1 MADTPAP
8 VASDPEV
15 RRAGDIHVV
24 VIGGGGT
31 GAAITHD
38 LIQRGFRVSLF
49 ERGELTSG
57 TTGRH
62 HGQLHSGARY
72 AVGDVDI
79 ARECIEEVQ
88 TLRKIAGESIEMN
101 YGLFLALD
109 DEDEAFADTF
119 QSACSAAGISN
130 RRIPTDLALRYEPK
144 INPEARFAV
153 VVPDGTL
160 DAYRLPMQFFATAVA
175 GTGSDRAPAGY
186 SSPGGAVVRPFTEV
200 VAIESSGGNVTG
212 VRVRD
217 LGAAARASGGSGD
230 GSGDEFL
237 RADIV
242 INAGGPWAGRIADL
256 GGKELPITPA
266 PGTLVAVK
274 GRLTNMVISRLH
286 PPGDADIIVP
296 QRQLSIVGTT
306 QWEIED
312 ADRVKT
318 PEADV
323 DWLLSQGDLLVPSF
337 SSRAFHA
344 AWTAVRPLAG
354 RAVSNGADASGRR
367 LSRDFEAVSH
377 ADHGARGFY
386 SIIGGKATVLRA
398 MGEKVADVVCDEVG
412 LTIPCRTAETPLLSH
427 RDYFRKKVGENDEQ

>member
-1 MADTPAP
+1 MAETPTPAAP
-8 VASDPEV
+8 DPEV

-38 LIQRGFRVSLF
+38 LTQRGFRVSLF

-72 AVGDVDI
+72 AVGDVAI
-79 ARECIEEVQ
+79 ARECMEEVR
-88 TLRKIAGESIEMN
+88 TLRGIAGESIEMN

-109 DEDEAFADTF
+109 DEDEAFAEAF
-119 QSACSAAGISN
+119 QAACTAAGISN
-130 RRIPTDLALRYEPK
+130 RWVSTDQALLYEPR
-144 INPEARFAV
+144 INPNARFAV

-160 DAYRLPMQFFATAVA
+160 DAYRLPMQFFATAVS
-175 GTGSDRAPAGY
+175 GTGPN
-186 SSPGGAVVRPFTEV
+186 GGALVRNFTEV
-200 VAIESSGGNVTG
+200 VAIETRGGNVTG

-217 LGAAARASGGSGD
+217 LSAARGAAAARAPGGGRADATGRGQAAAQLVS
-230 GSGDEFL
+230 
-237 RADIV
+237 ADIV
-242 INAGGPWAGRIADL
+242 INAGGPWAGRIAAL
-256 GGKELPITPA
+256 GGIALPITPA

-274 GRLTNMVISRLH
+274 GRLANMVISRLH

-312 ADRVKT
+312 ADRVRT
-318 PEADV
+318 PEEDV
-323 DWLLSQGDLLVPSF
+323 DLLLAEGDRLVPGF
-337 SSRAFHA
+337 SRRVFHA

-354 RAVSNGADASGRR
+354 RAVSNGADATGRR

-377 ADHGARGFY
+377 ADQGARGFY

-398 MGEKVADVVCDEVG
+398 MGERVADAVCDEVG
-412 LTIPCRTAETPLLSH
+412 LSIPCRTSETPLLSH
-427 RDYFRKKVGENDEQ
+427 RHYFRRNR